1 MPSTSFL
8 RRAIIARAGA
18 SADLGDADV
27 VVVGEPAHNIGRRI
41 GSRRNPPGKRHAVL
55 PFLFT
60 GDRLPL
66 PEQPLQ
72 RVQEELYSTRPI
84 ITDTS

>member
-1 MPSTSFL
+1 LSS
-8 RRAIIARAGA
+8 
-18 SADLGDADV
+18 ADV
-27 VVVGEPAHNIGRRI
+27 VVVGERAQNIGRRI
-41 GSRRNPPGKRHAVL
+41 GPRRNPRENVTPFL

-72 RVQEELYSTRPI
+72 RVQEGLYSTRPI